1 MRGDPAQHN
10 AAQREQDDHEDDEM
24 IGPGSYFRLADRIVS
39 KCDQETILGQE
50 RVETRESR

>member
-1 MRGDPAQHN
+1 VRGDPAQHN

-24 IGPGSYFRLADRIVS
+24 IGPGSHFRLADRIVS